1 MIELSHIGIA
11 VAVMGFLM
19 ALVVHIVLVAKAWG
33 SLKTITE
40 KAECGLEKLEGL
52 IERLF
57 QRTEEHGNRLTA
69 LEVKQQSTDKQRP
82 QSEVAGRR

>member
-1 MIELSHIGIA
+1 MLEPSHIGIA

-33 SLKTITE
+33 SFKTIIE
-40 KAECGLEKLEGL
+40 KLEDGAEKLEGL

-57 QRTEEHGNRLTA
+57 QRTEEHGNRLTS
-69 LEVKQQSTDKQRP
+69 LETEREFSRRTTDKVHR
-82 QSEVAGRR
+82 

>member
-1 MIELSHIGIA
+1 MIEPAYIGMA

-33 SLKTITE
+33 SFKTIIE
-40 KAECGLEKLEGL
+40 KLEDGAEKLEGL

-57 QRTEEHGNRLTA
+57 QRTEEHGNRLTS
-69 LEVKQQSTDKQRP
+69 LETER
-82 QSEVAGRR
+82 EFARRKGDRVER